1 MESAVGGWL
10 PFLGNL
16 HPLLL
21 HLPIG
26 LILVTGLLEIFSLKK
41 RREVLAPAIT
51 TLLWLSAISCILSV
65 GTGWLMAVGKPAE
78 ITLDRHLWLTVI
90 LTALVL
96 ITLNFKVI
104 FEIGEG
110 KGTRLGY
117 RISLVASIGLLSLA
131 AHQGGSMV
139 HGKDHLTEHLPEDIK
154 LVAEQGEEAIE
165 NAFTLVGLGDPEQM
179 EAAAVAAEGGLPT
192 GVAEGPEEEAL
203 AAADVDKT
211 VFEGVILP
219 ILEGKCTKCHNE
231 KKSKG
236 KLRMHTFEHLM
247 AGGSEGDTIVP
258 GDLAASLL
266 AVRIDLP
273 LEDDEAMPPEDE
285 KPLTEEEK
293 ELLKWWI
300 TNGAS
305 SEMLLA
311 EAEVPAELETAWNNL
326 IAPPEAIAD
335 AASET
340 EVVPIEAV
348 ARSYSDQEISEAK
361 RTLSEK
367 IGGLLIPT
375 FSGSKT
381 LSFNALNVIDSFG
394 DEQASALKPLS
405 GNLEELNLARTQ
417 ITDQGLEALA
427 DMAQLKRLHL
437 ENTAITDAGLDHLGS
452 LEKLEYLNL
461 YGTKVTDEGIR
472 KIMNLPALTRLYVWQ
487 TEVSSEAANALSW
500 LKPEL
505 KVSKGVSEPAAAPA
519 AGPEAKPAAPAPAA
533 KPAAKPEAKP
543 APAPKPAAKPAPAPK
558 PAAKPAPAPKP
569 AAKPAPKPAPAQAAA
584 ATVNRACPI
593 TREPVNPDFVASHSG
608 KRIGFANAEA
618 LKTFQKDPAKYFGRI
633 QASLGD

>member
-1 MESAVGGWL
+1 MIAKCPSCSAEFEIGKELEGKYGKCSSCSKTFLLPKSHAVKSRDRQVTQRRPSGLSAFMAILLTAGFGAGVWGLFRYLPIGKTVEDGISMESAVGGWL

-367 IGGLLIPT
+367 IGGTAHSDVQRKQNPEFQCAECYRLLRR
-375 FSGSKT
+375 
-381 LSFNALNVIDSFG
+381 
-394 DEQASALKPLS
+394 
-405 GNLEELNLARTQ
+405 RTGQ
-417 ITDQGLEALA
+417 
-427 DMAQLKRLHL
+427 R
-437 ENTAITDAGLDHLGS
+437 
-452 LEKLEYLNL
+452 
-461 YGTKVTDEGIR
+461 
-472 KIMNLPALTRLYVWQ
+472 P
-487 TEVSSEAANALSW
+487 
-500 LKPEL
+500 
-505 KVSKGVSEPAAAPA
+505 
-519 AGPEAKPAAPAPAA
+519 
-533 KPAAKPEAKP
+533 
-543 APAPKPAAKPAPAPK
+543 
-558 PAAKPAPAPKP
+558 
-569 AAKPAPKPAPAQAAA
+569 
-584 ATVNRACPI
+584 
-593 TREPVNPDFVASHSG
+593 
-608 KRIGFANAEA
+608 
-618 LKTFQKDPAKYFGRI
+618 
-633 QASLGD
+633 QASLRKP